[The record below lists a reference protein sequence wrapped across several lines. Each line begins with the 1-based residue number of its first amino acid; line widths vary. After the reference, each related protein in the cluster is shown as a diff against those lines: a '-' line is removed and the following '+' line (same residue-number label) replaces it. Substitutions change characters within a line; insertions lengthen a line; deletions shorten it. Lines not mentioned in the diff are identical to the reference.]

1 MTFVNYFVQDQF
13 DPPATIQV
21 AGIDATELLLAL
33 QEPPGFT
40 HDPSYGVPKTVQS
53 DGNGS
58 VLDRLFVTTPTGVP
72 PNFYALVD
80 QQLTVSGFTFG
91 EHQIQE
97 YFGTFGQ
104 VTFGQVWNSIVKIV
118 P

>member
-1 MTFVNYFVQDQF
+1 MPTDLTPCACDQGGHST
-13 DPPATIQV
+13 DSNSDSA
-21 AGIDATELLLAL
+21 
-33 QEPPGFT
+33 
-40 HDPSYGVPKTVQS
+40 VQS